1 MLSDFTGAEK
11 VYIACGYTDIR
22 KGIDG
27 LAAMVQQEFELDP
40 YNGPINL
47 DHGIE
52 KMREHGI
59 MRLNTIIQVFA
70 DMSKLG
76 FIQGPNSLVQ
86 NPTAE
91 VS

>member
-40 YNGPINL
+40 FTNTQFLFCGRRWDRIKGLYWEGLSAHFCYPKL
-47 DHGIE
+47 FSQAKHFQCSQAE
-52 KMREHGI
+52 
-59 MRLNTIIQVFA
+59 LN
-70 DMSKLG
+70 
-76 FIQGPNSLVQ
+76 
-86 NPTAE
+86 
-91 VS
+91 